1 MSKAFSCP
9 VIIGGV
15 STRSDGGLTVRMT
28 TPELNPEEMA
38 AVFEL
43 QNCELKMFL
52 KQDGADL
59 SKLTE
64 VKGQF
69 DTKTPS
75 QRLRAVLF
83 ILWKETD
90 GTGSFEDFY
99 RRRIDAI
106 IDKIKEKF
114 PERS

>member
-1 MSKAFSCP
+1 MQAFTCS

-15 STRSDGGLTVRMT
+15 STRSDNGLTLRLT
-28 TPELNPEEMA
+28 TPELSPDEKS

-43 QNCELKMFL
+43 QNCELKML
-52 KQDGADL
+52 LQRTGEGPA
-59 SKLTE
+59 KLVE

-83 ILWKETD
+83 VLWKEAD
-90 GTGSFEDFY
+90 GTGDFEDFY
-99 RRRIDAI
+99 RRRMDSI

-114 PERS
+114 PERA